1 MGTGELV
8 RSYCQKL
15 GWWGLVSTRA
25 QLDPNWYATSPFR
38 EKVKEIIKA
47 KKIECKELIDNDQLT
62 LAEDMKIPVV
72 EVEIREDGRVKTVD
86 PVKYEEAAL
95 LLTNLFTT
103 LANEN

>member
-62 LAEDMKIPVV
+62 LAEDMQIPVV
-72 EVEIREDGRVKTVD
+72 EVEIRGRWESKNRGSG
-86 PVKYEEAAL
+86 KI
-95 LLTNLFTT
+95 
-103 LANEN
+103 